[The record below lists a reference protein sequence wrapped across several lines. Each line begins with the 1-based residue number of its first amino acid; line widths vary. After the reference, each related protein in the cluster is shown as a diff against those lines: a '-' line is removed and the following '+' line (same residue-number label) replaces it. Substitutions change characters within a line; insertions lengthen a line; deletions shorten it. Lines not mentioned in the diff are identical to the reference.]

1 MNPDRDTL
9 RERVAVITGG
19 ASGIGAATA
28 AQLAARGAHVTVS
41 DLAAS
46 TSPVVDGVTAVT
58 ADVRRYADMT
68 ALRDD
73 VIARHGRIDIVVAN
87 AGIADWGPFAEGDPE
102 RWHDVLATNVL
113 GVALTLRALIPTL
126 QERGAGHV
134 IITASISG
142 RVTYIGE
149 PIYIASK
156 WALVGLGRTLR
167 KELAPAGIRV
177 TLVEPGIV
185 DTPLVSATE
194 EGRRELAG
202 VRALSPDDV
211 ADAIVYALERPRHVD
226 IDELMLSPLG
236 QTM

>member
-1 MNPDRDTL
+1 MMSDAL
-9 RERVAVITGG
+9 RGRVAIITGG
-19 ASGIGAATA
+19 VSGIGAATA
-28 AQLAARGAHVTVS
+28 ARLAAGGAHVTVS

-46 TSPVVDGVTAVT
+46 KAPAAHGVTAVT

-73 VIARHGRIDIVVAN
+73 VLERHGRIDVVVAN
-87 AGIADWGPFAEGDPE
+87 AGIADWGSIAEGDPD
-102 RWHDVLATNVL
+102 RWRDVLETNVL
-113 GVALTLRALIPTL
+113 GVALTLRAFVPALVD
-126 QERGAGHV
+126 QSAGHV
-134 IITASISG
+134 VITASISG
-142 RVTYIGE
+142 RVTYVGE

-167 KELAPAGIRV
+167 KELAPSGIRV

-194 EGRRELAG
+194 EGRKELAE
-202 VRALSPDDV
+202 VQALTPNDV
-211 ADAIVYALERPRHVD
+211 ADAIVYAVGRPSHVD